1 MKQEKS
7 MPHTKRLIS
16 FVALL
21 ATALACAT
29 PGFTSPERDAA
40 NTAAAETMIAGL
52 TQSVT
57 ETFTP
62 ALAASLTPTFTP
74 TLIYL
79 TPRFPSETATHPITP
94 GTDVPTLEGTFTP
107 TMVPIEISVTR
118 PTHCRAGPGK
128 AFEIV
133 GSFLVGMKAV
143 ALGRDT
149 TNQFY
154 YIPNPYVFTDYCWVS
169 GKYAEFTGGDP
180 VMLPVV
186 TSPPTPTTTGTAI
199 PSVDFRL
206 RGSGFQGCNGVF
218 WMNIEI
224 TNESSFVFQS
234 VQVQL
239 QDREK
244 NLTRTLATDSFVAAT
259 GCGGLTVEDGV
270 PKDAAVLV
278 SSAKFDYNFKGHL
291 MRAYVTVCTE
301 DKLQGVCTTREVAL
315 NP

>member
-1 MKQEKS
+1 
-7 MPHTKRLIS
+7 MPRTKRLIPLA
-16 FVALL
+16 ALL
-21 ATALACAT
+21 ASALACAI
-29 PGFTSPERDAA
+29 PGFAPPEAVNTSAA
-40 NTAAAETMIAGL
+40 QTMIAGL

-62 ALAASLTPTFTP
+62 ALAATLTPTFTP
-74 TLIYL
+74 TLIHL
-79 TPRFPSETATHPITP
+79 TPRVPGETATHPITP
-94 GTDVPTLEGTFTP
+94 GTPGTGIPTFEASLTPTLA
-107 TMVPIEISVTR
+107 PIEISVTR

-128 AFEIV
+128 SFEIV

-143 ALGRDT
+143 VLGRDV

-180 VMLPVV
+180 LMLPVV
-186 TSPPTPTTTGTAI
+186 TSPPTPTITGTAL
-199 PSVDFRL
+199 PSVDFKL

-224 TNESSFVFQS
+224 TNESSVYFQS
-234 VQVQL
+234 VQVQM

-244 NLTRTLATDSFVAAT
+244 NLTRTLATDDFVAAT
-259 GCGGLTVEDGV
+259 GCDGLTVKDGV
-270 PKDAAVLV
+270 PKGAAVLV

-291 MRAYVTVCTE
+291 MRAFVTVCTE